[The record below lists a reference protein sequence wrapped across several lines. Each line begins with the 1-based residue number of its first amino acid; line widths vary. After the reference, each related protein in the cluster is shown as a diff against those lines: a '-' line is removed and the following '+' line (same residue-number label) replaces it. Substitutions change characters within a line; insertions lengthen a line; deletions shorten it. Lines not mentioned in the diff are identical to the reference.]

1 MSRPAKPRFN
11 WVSWLQLL
19 GSGFGAAGFLSIGL
33 SSLAYVVLQPLL
45 EPGEATAWDL
55 LLTAA
60 AALWAG
66 VLLLPSAALS
76 LANLLGRPLRRFTLD
91 NRLAVLAFGVLPLA
105 ILAGSWLL
113 EAQLHIALP
122 PVHILAA
129 SLSVGGLA
137 WLSLRGLQLGS
148 PRLTWGAFA
157 SGLTAAPLFAIVLE
171 LIVGLGLLVI
181 GTVYVLGTPS
191 LANQIPHIEA
201 MLPTLESSEEMLAL
215 LHDFLTNPFLL
226 GLLLLDLSLFT
237 PLIEELF
244 KPIAVWILI
253 WRRPI
258 TNAQGFA
265 IGLLGGAGFALME
278 NLFSASVLEWASTTT
293 VRFGATAFH
302 IATAGLM
309 GWAIA
314 RAKNEAKALN
324 VFLVYGFNILLHGL
338 WNGIVVLQSLA
349 PALLLGREIAAW
361 LLLFAITA
369 LSVYIL
375 VLMNRKLQP
384 PHNPPLA
391 RKRAAPSA

>member
-1 MSRPAKPRFN
+1 MSRPATSRPAKPRFN
-11 WVSWLQLL
+11 WVSWLQFL
-19 GSGFGAAGFLSIGL
+19 GSSFGAAGFLSIGL
-33 SSLAYVVLQPLL
+33 SSLAYVALQPLF
-45 EPGEATAWDL
+45 ETAARPDWDV
-55 LLTAA
+55 LLTSAA
-60 AALWAG
+60 AIWAG
-66 VLLLPSAALS
+66 LLLLPSAVLS
-76 LANLLGRPLRRFTLD
+76 LAHLFNKPLPRLKLD
-91 NRLAVLAFGVLPLA
+91 NRVAVLAFVVLPLA

-113 EAQLHIALP
+113 QAELHIVLP

-137 WLSLRGLQLGS
+137 WLGLRGLKLGG

-157 SGLTAAPLFAIVLE
+157 SGLTAAPLVAIILE
-171 LIVGLGLLVI
+171 LIVGLGLLII
-181 GTVYVLGTPS
+181 GTIYVLNTPF

-201 MLPTLESSEEMLAL
+201 VLPNLQDGEQMLAL
-215 LHDFLTNPFLL
+215 LHDFLNDPFIL

-244 KPIAVWILI
+244 KPIALWILI

-278 NLFSASVLEWASTTT
+278 NLFSASILEWASTTT

-324 VFLVYGFNILLHGL
+324 VFLVYSFNILLHGL
-338 WNGIVVLQSLA
+338 WNGIVVLQSLT
-349 PALLLGREIAAW
+349 PALLQGRELAAW
-361 LLLFAITA
+361 AVLLMIT
-369 LSVYIL
+369 LTSVGIIIS
-375 VLMNRKLQP
+375 MNRQLRP
-384 PHNPPLA
+384 
-391 RKRAAPSA
+391 AALPRRSQAT